1 MDSYH
6 NTLQRQ
12 LKKFFKEESLASFG
26 PQFQEFLKSISET
39 YFNCDED
46 RTLLE
51 HSLEISSEELREK
64 ISNLERTNKLMIGR
78 ELKMVEL
85 KKEIEEL
92 RKKLEEAQ
100 QARGQEKI

>member
-51 HSLEISSEELREK
+51 HSLEISSEELR
-64 ISNLERTNKLMIGR
+64 
-78 ELKMVEL
+78 
-85 KKEIEEL
+85 
-92 RKKLEEAQ
+92 KKLEEAQ